1 MLIDRKSAKKISRM
15 VEKRLRKSYQSNA
28 YFYIDKIEM
37 QLEDCVG
44 FDTLYCRAG
53 YEIYVDGQSTGKYR
67 TINFKFS
74 MTEAVKNI
82 KEYVAVLVVHTID
95 SLDDFDSFE
104 DKGE

>member
-15 VEKRLRKSYQSNA
+15 VEKRLRKEYQNNA
-28 YFYIDKIEM
+28 YFYIDRMEI

-53 YEIYVDGQSTGKYR
+53 YEIYADGQSTGKYR

-74 MTEAVKNI
+74 MTSVVKNM
-82 KEYVAVLVVHTID
+82 KEYVAVLAVHTID
-95 SLDDFDSFE
+95 SLDDYDSFE
-104 DKGE
+104 ASA

>member
-15 VEKRLRKSYQSNA
+15 VEKRLRKEYQNNA
-28 YFYIDKIEM
+28 YFYIDRMEI

-82 KEYVAVLVVHTID
+82 KEYVALLTVHTID
-95 SLDDFDSFE
+95 SLDDYNSFE
-104 DKGE
+104 NLE

>member
-15 VEKRLRKSYQSNA
+15 VEKRLRKEYQNNA
-28 YFYIDKIEM
+28 YFYIDRMEI

-53 YEIYVDGQSTGKYR
+53 YEIYADGQSTGKYR

-74 MTEAVKNI
+74 MTSVVKTM
-82 KEYVAVLVVHTID
+82 KEYVAILAVHAID
-95 SLDDFDSFE
+95 SLDDYDSFE
-104 DKGE
+104 DLE

>member
-15 VEKRLRKSYQSNA
+15 VERRLRKSYQSNA

-53 YEIYVDGQSTGKYR
+53 YEIFANGESTGKYR

-74 MTEAVKNI
+74 MTEAVKHI
-82 KEYVAVLVVHTID
+82 KEYVALLTVHTID
-95 SLDDFDSFE
+95 SLDDYDSFE
-104 DKGE
+104 DLE